1 MNISYPLISIITV
14 SYNVVSSIEK
24 TILSIVNQNF
34 NNFEYIIIDGGSTD
48 GTVDKIKKYQDKITL
63 WVSEPD
69 KGIYDA
75 MNKGI
80 SYAKGEYICFIN
92 SGDILLELPVQSIIN
107 SNASL
112 IAFPVKLSNGNVF
125 FPKVNLSL
133 KIRNTLPHQGCFYQ
147 KIPDLSFDINFK
159 VFSDFCLNQKI
170 YKQRKEI
177 EVFDKPIV
185 AYHDMGGIS
194 HNRKYGNEIF
204 KVVKENFGS
213 HYLILSW
220 IYFKKQGLLKMIKN
234 FIS

>member
-1 MNISYPLISIITV
+1 MAPLISIITV
-14 SYNVVSSIEK
+14 SYNAVNSIEE
-24 TILSIVNQNF
+24 TILSVINQNF
-34 NNFEYIIIDGGSTD
+34 KDFEYIIIDGGSTD
-48 GTVDKIKKYQDKITL
+48 GTLDIIKKYQDKITF

-75 MNKGI
+75 MNKAI
-80 SYAKGEYICFIN
+80 SYAKGKYICFIN
-92 SGDILLELPVQSIIN
+92 SGDILLDLPDKSIIN

-125 FPKVNLSL
+125 FPKVNFSL
-133 KIRNTLPHQGCFYQ
+133 KIRNTLPHQGCFYL
-147 KIPDLSFDINFK
+147 KTIDLNFEINFK
-159 VFSDFCLNQKI
+159 VFSDFCLNQKL

-194 HNRKYGNEIF
+194 HDKKYSKEIF
-204 KVVKENFGS
+204 QVVKENFGL
-213 HYLILSW
+213 HFQILSW
-220 IYFKKQGLLKMIKN
+220 FYFKKQGFIKRIKN